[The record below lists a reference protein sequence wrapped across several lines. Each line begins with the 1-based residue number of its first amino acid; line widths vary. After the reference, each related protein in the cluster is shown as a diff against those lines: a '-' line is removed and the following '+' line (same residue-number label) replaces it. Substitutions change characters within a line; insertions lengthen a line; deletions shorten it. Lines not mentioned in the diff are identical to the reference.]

1 MRKTIDYSEILLY
14 YCYQD
19 NIVLCLPLMLL
30 RCHQDVLIYLLFC
43 PYSSYINKLSFM
55 FWTTKTDRKQFW
67 TTIHNEWCSLF
78 VREISIIILHPWGKI
93 FILLNHWLTTNL
105 LTCQTPAG
113 LKHFKLRYNFN
124 CRKTQD
130 RKYFL
135 SLLVRKKFSQ
145 LYLQQPCLVWLVT
158 PSLIVSES
166 GI

>member
-55 FWTTKTDRKQFW
+55 FWTRKTVRKQSW
-67 TTIHNEWCSLF
+67 TEQYLMNDGLSLLGKK
-78 VREISIIILHPWGKI
+78 ISIIIFQPGCKI
-93 FILLNHWLTTNL
+93 FIFLNHWLTTNI

-124 CRKTQD
+124 CRKTQN
-130 RKYFL
+130 RKYFW
-135 SLLVRKKFSQ
+135 SLLVRKF
-145 LYLQQPCLVWLVT
+145 LALW
-158 PSLIVSES
+158 SLS
-166 GI
+166 G